1 MMAPYPFNIDVST
14 LEGQLEV
21 LRLWSNA
28 ELNISSAL
36 LILKVTTAELLQLAQ
51 RHGIAPPSEDAL
63 DKRIKDLEA
72 RVRPQ
77 LRKSKRD
84 QAEKE
89 LSGIRT
95 AVAEALDRV
104 ASIALEART
113 YGQVEAQQSYSFA
126 HARLRRALDS
136 VASVQEKF
144 DEARLLENEA
154 AADFEYTDAS
164 VKVLRNLERVVPRPD
179 YYLVGDFNHAHPV
192 TEHDILWSWSQGFL
206 ATSTARKMLILEE
219 GDTID
224 EIALQL
230 GVPLPREEA
239 ILPAEAAAI
248 LGDEPVDGDPTY
260 NVRRRIRDGRLTSYF
275 PSDVEA
281 RRVFEDEVMSRG

>member
-1 MMAPYPFNIDVST
+1 MAQYPYSIDANS

-21 LRLWSNA
+21 LHLWSAA
-28 ELNISSAL
+28 ELNISTAL
-36 LILKVTTAELLQLAQ
+36 FILKVTTAELLQLAQ
-51 RHGIAPPSEDAL
+51 KHDVAPPSKEAL
-63 DKRIKDLEA
+63 AKRIKDLEA

-84 QAEKE
+84 EVVKD
-89 LSGIRT
+89 LSGMRT
-95 AVAEALDRV
+95 EIAEGLDRV
-104 ASIALEART
+104 ASVALEANA
-113 YGQVEAQQSYSFA
+113 YGQVDAQQLYSVA
-126 HARLRRALDS
+126 HAKLCRALDS
-136 VASVQEKF
+136 VASAQEMF
-144 DEARLLENEA
+144 DEARLLENEG

-164 VKVLRNLERVVPRPD
+164 IKVLRNLEEVVPRPD

-206 ATSTARKMLILEE
+206 ATSTAREMLILEE

-230 GVPLPREEA
+230 GVPLPTEEA

-275 PSDVEA
+275 RSDVEA

>member
-1 MMAPYPFNIDVST
+1 MAPYPFNIDVST

-28 ELNISSAL
+28 ELNVSSAL

-51 RHGIAPPSEDAL
+51 RHGIAPPSEEAL
-63 DKRIKDLEA
+63 HERIKDLEA

-77 LRKSKRD
+77 LRKGKRD

-95 AVAEALDRV
+95 AIAEALNRL
-104 ASIALEART
+104 ASVALEANAF
-113 YGQVEAQQSYSFA
+113 GQVEAQQLYSVA

-136 VASVQEKF
+136 VASVQEQF

-154 AADFEYTDAS
+154 AGDFEYTDAS
-164 VKVLRNLERVVPRPD
+164 IKVLRNLERVVPRPD

-206 ATSTARKMLILEE
+206 ATSTAREMLILEE

-230 GVPLPREEA
+230 GVPMPREEA

-260 NVRRRIRDGRLTSYF
+260 DVRRRIRDGRLASYF
-275 PSDVEA
+275 RSDVEA
-281 RRVFEDEVMSRG
+281 RRVFEYGVMSRG

>member
-1 MMAPYPFNIDVST
+1 MAPYPFNIDVST

-51 RHGIAPPSEDAL
+51 RHSIAPPSEEAL
-63 DKRIKDLEA
+63 QKRIKDLEA
-72 RVRPQ
+72 QVRPQ
-77 LRKSKRD
+77 LRKGKRD

-95 AVAEALDRV
+95 AIGEALNRL
-104 ASIALEART
+104 ASVALEANAF
-113 YGQVEAQQSYSFA
+113 GHVEAQQLYSVA

-144 DEARLLENEA
+144 DEARLLENEGA
-154 AADFEYTDAS
+154 GDFEYTDAS
-164 VKVLRNLERVVPRPD
+164 IKVLRNLEGVVPRPD
-179 YYLVGDFNHAHPV
+179 YYLVGDFNHVHPV

-206 ATSTARKMLILEE
+206 ATSTAREMLILEE

-230 GVPLPREEA
+230 GVPMPREEA

-260 NVRRRIRDGRLTSYF
+260 NVRRRIRDGRLASYF
-275 PSDVEA
+275 RSDVEA
-281 RRVFEDEVMSRG
+281 RRVFEYEVMSRQ

>member
-1 MMAPYPFNIDVST
+1 MAQYPFNIDVST
-14 LEGQLEV
+14 VGGQLEV

-28 ELNISSAL
+28 ELTISTAL

-51 RHGIAPPSEDAL
+51 RHGIAPPSEEAL
-63 DKRIKDLEA
+63 HKRIKDLEA

-77 LRKSKRD
+77 LLKSKRD
-84 QAEKE
+84 QVEE
-89 LSGIRT
+89 EFSDIRT

-104 ASIALEART
+104 ASIALEARA
-113 YGQVEAQQSYSFA
+113 YGQVEAQQSYSVA

-164 VKVLRNLERVVPRPD
+164 IKVLRNLERVVPRPD

-206 ATSTARKMLILEE
+206 ATSTAIEMLILEE

-260 NVRRRIRDGRLTSYF
+260 NVRRRIRDGRLASYF

>member
-1 MMAPYPFNIDVST
+1 MAQYPYSIDANS

-21 LRLWSNA
+21 LHLWSAA
-28 ELNISSAL
+28 ELNISTAL
-36 LILKVTTAELLQLAQ
+36 FILKVTTAELLQLAQ
-51 RHGIAPPSEDAL
+51 RHGIAPPSEEARQ
-63 DKRIKDLEA
+63 KRIKELEA

-95 AVAEALDRV
+95 AIAEALNRL
-104 ASIALEART
+104 ASVALEANAF
-113 YGQVEAQQSYSFA
+113 GQVEAQQLYSVA

-154 AADFEYTDAS
+154 AGDFEYTDAS

-179 YYLVGDFNHAHPV
+179 YYLVGDFNHAHLV
-192 TEHDILWSWSQGFL
+192 TEHDVLWSWSQGFL
-206 ATSTARKMLILEE
+206 ATSTAREMLILEE

-275 PSDVEA
+275 RSDVEA

>member
-206 ATSTARKMLILEE
+206 ATSTARKCLFWRRAIQSMRSHFSSAFHCQ
-219 GDTID
+219 GRR
-224 EIALQL
+224 QSF
-230 GVPLPREEA
+230 LPRQ
-239 ILPAEAAAI
+239 LPS
-248 LGDEPVDGDPTY
+248 L
-260 NVRRRIRDGRLTSYF
+260 
-275 PSDVEA
+275 
-281 RRVFEDEVMSRG
+281 VMSRWTVIRPTMFDGVSVMVG

>member
-1 MMAPYPFNIDVST
+1 MAPYPFNIDVST

-28 ELNISSAL
+28 ELNVLSPL

-51 RHGIAPPSEDAL
+51 RHGIAPPSEEAL
-63 DKRIKDLEA
+63 HERIKDLEA

-77 LRKSKRD
+77 LRKGKRD

-95 AVAEALDRV
+95 AIAEALNRL
-104 ASIALEART
+104 ASVALEANAF
-113 YGQVEAQQSYSFA
+113 GQVEAQQLYSVA

-144 DEARLLENEA
+144 DEARSLENKGAE
-154 AADFEYTDAS
+154 DFEYTDAS
-164 VKVLRNLERVVPRPD
+164 IQVLRNLEGVVPRPD
-179 YYLVGDFNHAHPV
+179 YYLVGDFNHVHPV

-206 ATSTARKMLILEE
+206 ATSTAREMLILEE

-260 NVRRRIRDGRLTSYF
+260 NVRRRVRDGRLTSYF

-281 RRVFEDEVMSRG
+281 RRVFEHEVMSRG